1 MRLRDAKKLH
11 SGDEVTVKRTKEILR
26 VIETEYISA
35 QDMSNGVPGL
45 SVFLEDG
52 IWYGYKEIC

>member
-11 SGDEVTVKRTKEILR
+11 SGDEVTVKRSKEILR
-26 VIETEYISA
+26 VIETEYIA
-35 QDMSNGVPGL
+35 ATSNGFPAL

-52 IWYGYKEIC
+52 NWYGYKEIC